1 MKDESGKSLPS
12 YLNVFIQS
20 AGDKNTD
27 GEGYKGRQVHVAKV
41 TFGKKLRLFKIFS
54 ELLGKMGRKTSKTA
68 GGLVIA
74 ASDMDWLA
82 ENGPQIF
89 EALENNYME
98 IFSIGSDLFPQEVE
112 RLELDEAITLVQTI
126 WKVNDFQKQI
136 IDLGKIVG
144 GGEPMMASGSKEP
157 LPSSPPEPAGRKN
170 KS

>member
-12 YLNVFIQS
+12 YLNVFIKS
-20 AGDKNTD
+20 AGDKEAD

-41 TFGKKLRLFKIFS
+41 TLGKKLRPFKIFS
-54 ELLGKMGRKTSKTA
+54 ELLGKMGRKSARTA
-68 GGLVIA
+68 EGQIIA

-89 EALENNYME
+89 EALEKNYLE
-98 IFSIGSDLFPQEVE
+98 IFDIGTDLFAQEIE

-144 GGEPMMASGSKEP
+144 GGDQTTASGFSGSS
-157 LPSSPPEPAGRKN
+157 PSSPPEPVGQ
-170 KS
+170 KSKS